1 MIRLNNIEKDFGEGK
16 VLKNINLT
24 FQKGSI
30 NVIIGPSGSGKSTLL
45 RTLNYL
51 EVPTNGEVCMDD
63 VILTEQPHIL
73 RRARKDAPMVFQSF
87 HLFNHLSVLENC
99 TIAQRKVLKR
109 DEKTAKDKAV
119 AMLEKVGMAAFINRK
134 PAQLSGGQKQRVS
147 IARALCMDP
156 KILLFDEPTSAL
168 DPEMVGDVLTVI
180 KTVLKDNPDLT
191 AVLVTHEMHFAQ
203 EIATR
208 SIFMDHGEVIED
220 RNKDDLFTN
229 PQEARTKQFL
239 KHN

>member
-1 MIRLNNIEKDFGEGK
+1 MITLTNIQKDFGEGN

-45 RTLNYL
+45 RTINYL
-51 EVPTNGEVCMDD
+51 EVPTGGTIDIDGVTLSEKPK
-63 VILTEQPHIL
+63 TL
-73 RRARKDAPMVFQSF
+73 RHVRKEAPMVFQSF

-109 DEKTAKDKAV
+109 DETTAKNKAI
-119 AMLEKVGMAAFINRK
+119 AMLEKVGMDAFINRK

-168 DPEMVGDVLTVI
+168 DPEMVDDVLHVI
-180 KTVLKDNPDLT
+180 KNVLVDNPDLT
-191 AVLVTHEMHFAQ
+191 AVLVTHEMHFAR

-220 RNKDDLFTN
+220 RNGAALFTN
-229 PQEARTKQFL
+229 PHQARTKQFL
-239 KHN
+239 KL